1 MKLLLVLAVLL
12 AAMPAVPAGPSAEES
27 ALDNEAYRIQQPHI
41 VTSGREAAALAFVAG
56 PIGRAAA
63 RLYGVP
69 FHYYLIDEDDPDAF
83 SYYGPRVYVS
93 RGMMHMADF
102 TEELAG
108 VLCHESSHV
117 LHHDGLHSA
126 QELAA
131 DNASLNA
138 FLHKAM
144 HMTHNHFARVLSL
157 MGAAGKTLE
166 ELHYSRAQEENAD
179 LSGADLCSQAG
190 SNPWGI
196 AWMLEKFQKA
206 APSHRLAWFSDHPS
220 TKARIARLKK
230 KLRGASFAHW
240 PSTQAVGTDLGL

>member
-1 MKLLLVLAVLL
+1 MKVLL
-12 AAMPAVPAGPSAEES
+12 ALVLLAVAGPSVDEV

-41 VTSGREAAALAFVAG
+41 VTTGREAAALARVAG
-56 PIGRAAA
+56 PIGRVAS
-63 RLYGVP
+63 RLYGAP
-69 FHYYLIDEDDPDAF
+69 FHYYLIDEEDPDAF

-93 RGMMHMADF
+93 RGMVRMADF
-102 TEELAG
+102 SEELAG

-126 QELAA
+126 QEMAA

-138 FLHKAM
+138 FLHRAM
-144 HMTHNHFARVLSL
+144 HMTHNHFARVLTA
-157 MGAAGKTLE
+157 MGGAGKTME

-179 LSGADLCSQAG
+179 LSGADLCSEAG

-196 AWMLEKFQKA
+196 AWMLAKFA
-206 APSHRLAWFSDHPS
+206 RVAPSHRLAWFSDHPS
-220 TKARIARLKK
+220 TRARIARLRK

-240 PSTQAVGTDLGL
+240 PATEAVGTDLGLR